1 MSFRKNKHVVFVTYL
16 SLYFLDNFLYF
27 PMVQRFQVKPT
38 NVTVLKGQS
47 VQLECLTNGY
57 RQSWSRPGHASLPPS
72 SSLYPPAGIL
82 EFNTTTV
89 EDEGT
94 YRCTGGG
101 SGVLYEDVYLR
112 VIGKSE

>member
-1 MSFRKNKHVVFVTYL
+1 
-16 SLYFLDNFLYF
+16 
-27 PMVQRFQVKPT
+27 MVQRFQVKPT

-57 RQSWSRPGHASLPPS
+57 GQSWSRPSHLSLPPS
-72 SSLYPPAGIL
+72 SSLYPLAGIL

-89 EDEGT
+89 EDEGV
-94 YRCTGGG
+94 YRCTGRG
-101 SGVLYEDVYLR
+101 SGVLLYEDVYLR